1 MSDINLG
8 PYRLNPRGELDP
20 TKKYKFLD
28 LVTYQGSSYV
38 NINNDIIDGDASIGV
53 LPTAEEGATK
63 YYQLIAARGPEGKIA
78 EQYDQFTT
86 ITSNDWDYSVSDKIK
101 ISGAYDNSIPINIL
115 NVYDG
120 CCGIIVTD
128 LDIVLPVN
136 SDVSIDFQY
145 LSLSLNEYFVYSFIY
160 DGDRQRFIWNR
171 TIYKANAI

>member
-1 MSDINLG
+1 MSNINLG
-8 PYRLNPRGELDP
+8 PFRLNPRGELKP
-20 TKKYKFLD
+20 GEKYKFLD
-28 LVTYQGSSYV
+28 LITYEGSSYV

-78 EQYDQFTT
+78 EQYDQFIT
-86 ITSNDWDYSVSDKIK
+86 ITNNDWDYSLADKIK
-101 ISGAYDNSIPINIL
+101 IGGSYDNTIPINIL

-120 CCGIIVTD
+120 CCGIIVCD
-128 LDIVLPVN
+128 LELILPTN
-136 SDVSIDFQY
+136 SDVSIDFHY

-171 TIYKANAI
+171 TIYKANV

>member
-1 MSDINLG
+1 M
-8 PYRLNPRGELDP
+8 
-20 TKKYKFLD
+20 
-28 LVTYQGSSYV
+28 
-38 NINNDIIDGDASIGV
+38 IDGDASIGV

-136 SDVSIDFQY
+136 SDVSIDFHY

>member
-1 MSDINLG
+1 M
-8 PYRLNPRGELDP
+8 
-20 TKKYKFLD
+20 
-28 LVTYQGSSYV
+28 
-38 NINNDIIDGDASIGV
+38 
-53 LPTAEEGATK
+53 PTAEEGATK

-86 ITSNDWDYSVSDKIK
+86 ITNNDWDYSVSDKIK

-136 SDVSIDFQY
+136 SDVSIDFHY

-160 DGDRQRFIWNR
+160 DGDRQSFIWNR